1 LWRKGYEELLLASEK
16 TIATIVGVADI
27 SGKEEKLFGR

>member
-1 LWRKGYEELLLASEK
+1 LLASEK